1 METEEPDIVANTRI
15 LRSPLTGVQRYTL
28 ELLSRFGDRVTQVAP
43 RRKLDG
49 VLGHTWEQFFLP
61 SQVSRSLLWSPS
73 NTGPLAVKRQVITIH
88 DVVPM
93 DHPEWLTSKFAIW
106 YRLLLPGLA
115 KRVTHIITVSE
126 FTKQR
131 VIETLRVPQEKISVI
146 YNGVDSRFAPCPGE
160 DTAKVRATLGL
171 PSDRYMLSLGS
182 LEPRKNLHSLLQAW
196 DQVLPDLPQDL
207 WLVVTGAKGK
217 SLVFGN
223 FSLEKLPPR
232 VFLTGHVND
241 EYLPALYSGALLSA
255 YLSLYEGFGLPPL
268 EAMACG
274 TPVVTS
280 DTGAI
285 PEVVGE
291 AAIRVNPYDVEAIA
305 WGIRHVLEDSVL
317 RENLRRK
324 GLERAKRFTWERTA
338 KLTWEVLRDAA
349 AR

>member
-1 METEEPDIVANTRI
+1 LETEKPNIVVNTRI

-43 RRKLDG
+43 RRKLGG

-61 SQVSRSLLWSPS
+61 SQVSRNLLWSPS

-106 YRLLLPGLA
+106 YRLLLPRLA

-131 VIETLRVPQEKISVI
+131 VIETLQVPQEKISVI
-146 YNGVDSRFAPCPGE
+146 YNGVDSRFAPCLGE
-160 DTAKVRATLGL
+160 NMAKVRAMLGL
-171 PSDRYMLSLGS
+171 PSARYMLSLGS

-196 DQVLPDLPQDL
+196 EQILPDLPHDL
-207 WLVVTGAKGK
+207 WLVMTGAKGRN
-217 SLVFGN
+217 SVFGN

-232 VFLTGHVND
+232 VFLTGHVKD
-241 EYLPALYSGALLSA
+241 EYLPTLYSGALLFA
-255 YLSLYEGFGLPPL
+255 YLSIYEGFGLPPL
-268 EAMACG
+268 EAMSCG

-280 DTGAI
+280 NADAI
-285 PEVVGE
+285 SEVVAD
-291 AAIRVNPYDVEAIA
+291 AAMRIDPHDVEAIA
-305 WGIRHVLEDSVL
+305 CGIRHVLEDSVL

-324 GLERAKRFTWERTA
+324 GLERARRFTWERTA